1 MDMATTG
8 RISLDQRIA
17 DARQPW
23 KVEDVAEARVQTP
36 IGMFHVTVRADAVTA
51 ASWSPSGDDTPAD
64 DILLRLVL
72 GQVEDYFAGRR
83 RDFDLPIAPH
93 GTPFQRKVWRRIAAI
108 PFGQFETYGA
118 LARTL
123 GGVAAQAVGQA
134 CGRNPVGL
142 LVPCHRVLAA
152 GPRLG
157 GYGGSED
164 VKRWLL
170 AHEGIAVPAA

>member
-1 MDMATTG
+1 MTEG
-8 RISLDQRIA
+8 
-17 DARQPW
+17 
-23 KVEDVAEARVQTP
+23 VVQTP
-36 IGMFHVTVRADAVTA
+36 IGQFHVSVKADAIVA
-51 ASWSPSGDDTPAD
+51 AGWRALGDDDTGD
-64 DILLRLVL
+64 DMLLALAL

-83 RDFDLPIAPH
+83 QAFDLPIAPH

-108 PFGQFETYGA
+108 PFGGFETYGS
-118 LARTL
+118 LARAL

-157 GYGGSED
+157 GYGGD
-164 VKRWLL
+164 TGLKRWLL
-170 AHEGIAVPAA
+170 SHEGMADVPD